1 MSTYSL
7 LLYYPNPVFPYSGS
21 SLSSRQRFD
30 VHDVRTIIFVDWF
43 DGGRT
48 SGGEQWDFDI
58 LKSRTELCV
67 MPGGSRGDDRDGDD
81 VPILVDV
88 VSVDRRQR
96 RGDLD
101 GDVDADEDPFGFNML
116 LVGSYRFISVLFH
129 GTGVVNCA
137 YRFTN
142 LSRDMTSE
150 CMRVRRREGGGSKG
164 PPRIFTP
171 PLPPLMMWSLLPRA
185 AW

>member
-1 MSTYSL
+1 M
-7 LLYYPNPVFPYSGS
+7 
-21 SLSSRQRFD
+21 
-30 VHDVRTIIFVDWF
+30 HDVRTIIFVDWF

-48 SGGEQWDFDI
+48 SGGEQWDFYI

-67 MPGGSRGDDRDGDD
+67 VPGGSRGDDRDGNN
-81 VPILVDV
+81 VPILVDA

-96 RGDLD
+96 WGDLD

-150 CMRVRRREGGGSKG
+150 CMRVRRREGGDKG
-164 PPRIFTP
+164 AAQDIYSSSASADDVAIPAEGV
-171 PLPPLMMWSLLPRA
+171 MMMETTIMRGLRYPSFH
-185 AW
+185 